1 MSIPVGDERVRLFVA
16 LDLPEPVREALSE
29 VTRRFQKICPEA
41 RWLPLAG
48 AHVTLK
54 FIGEVSTEKA
64 ESIREA
70 LRGVHQHLPP
80 GPIEMRFAGVG
91 FFPNAPRPK
100 VLWAGVSGME
110 TSTARAAATGAAATG
125 ASAAGAAG
133 ATNASRASESK
144 SARTKAE
151 ASTLGLLAAAI
162 ESALAPWGIVR
173 ETREF
178 HPHITL
184 ARFNSV
190 KGLDSLRDAAGHL
203 ASHEFGSATAGE
215 FHLYRSVLKSTGA
228 EYTRLDTYPLLEK
241 RSDNRAERRSLA

>member
-1 MSIPVGDERVRLFVA
+1 MRLFVA
-16 LDLPEPVREALSE
+16 LDLPEPVREAMSE
-29 VTRRFQKICPEA
+29 VTRRFQKIYPGA
-41 RWLPLAG
+41 RWLPREA

-54 FIGEVSTEKA
+54 FIGEVSPERA
-64 ESIREA
+64 DRIREA

-91 FFPNAPRPK
+91 FFPNARRPK

-110 TSTARAAATGAAATG
+110 TSAIRAVKSGAATTGAARAAAATT
-125 ASAAGAAG
+125 G
-133 ATNASRASESK
+133 ATNTANA
-144 SARTKAE
+144 TKTE
-151 ASTLGLLAAAI
+151 ASTLGLLASAI
-162 ESALAPWGIVR
+162 ETALEPLGIAR

-190 KGLDSLRDAAGHL
+190 QGLDSLRDAAKKL

-215 FHLYRSVLKSTGA
+215 FHLYRSVLKPTGA
-228 EYTRLDTYPLLEK
+228 EYTRLDTYC
-241 RSDNRAERRSLA
+241 

>member
-1 MSIPVGDERVRLFVA
+1 MSIPVGDERMRLFVA

-29 VTRRFQKICPEA
+29 VTRRFQRICAEA

-70 LRGVHQHLPP
+70 LHGVHQHMPP
-80 GPIEMRFAGVG
+80 GPIAMRFAGVG
-91 FFPNAPRPK
+91 FFPNARRPK

-110 TSTARAAATGAAATG
+110 TSAARAATTGAAATG
-125 ASAAGAAG
+125 SAD
-133 ATNASRASESK
+133 ATNATHASESK
-144 SARTKAE
+144 SAQTRAE
-151 ASTLGLLAAAI
+151 ASTLPLLAAAI
-162 ESALAPWGIVR
+162 ESALEPWGIVR

-190 KGLDSLRDAAGHL
+190 KGLDSLREAAGQL
-203 ASHEFGSATAGE
+203 ANHEFGSATAGE

-241 RSDNRAERRSLA
+241 RSDHRSDN

>member
-1 MSIPVGDERVRLFVA
+1 MSIPVGDERMRLFVA

-29 VTRRFQKICPEA
+29 VTRRFQKTCPEA

-91 FFPNAPRPK
+91 FFPNARPPK

-110 TSTARAAATGAAATG
+110 TSTAHAATTGTAATGAADV
-125 ASAAGAAG
+125 
-133 ATNASRASESK
+133 TNAR
-144 SARTKAE
+144 KAE
-151 ASTLGLLAAAI
+151 ASTLRLLAAAI
-162 ESALAPWGIVR
+162 ESALEPWGIVR

-178 HPHITL
+178 RPHITL

-190 KGLDSLRDAAGHL
+190 KGLDSLRDAAGPL
-203 ASHEFGSATAGE
+203 ANHEFGSVTAGE

-241 RSDNRAERRSLA
+241 RSDNRAEKRSFA

>member
-54 FIGEVSTEKA
+54 FTGEVSA
-64 ESIREA
+64 ERADSIREA
-70 LRGVHQHLPP
+70 LRAVHQNLPP

-91 FFPNAPRPK
+91 FFPNARRPK

-110 TSTARAAATGAAATG
+110 TSTKCAAATGAAAIG
-125 ASAAGAAG
+125 AAATGAAG
-133 ATNASRASESK
+133 ATNAR
-144 SARTKAE
+144 KAE
-151 ASTLGLLAAAI
+151 ASTLRLLAAAI
-162 ESALAPWGIVR
+162 ESALEPWGIVR

-190 KGLDSLRDAAGHL
+190 KGLDSLRDAAGQL
-203 ASHEFGSATAGE
+203 ANHEFGSATAGE
-215 FHLYRSVLKSTGA
+215 FHLYRSVLKPTGA
-228 EYTRLDTYPLLEK
+228 EYTRLDTYPLLVNRAEK
-241 RSDNRAERRSLA
+241 RSLA

>member
-91 FFPNAPRPK
+91 FFPNARRPK
-100 VLWAGVSGME
+100 VLWAGVSGTE
-110 TSTARAAATGAAATG
+110 TCTARTAATGAADV
-125 ASAAGAAG
+125 
-133 ATNASRASESK
+133 TNARE
-144 SARTKAE
+144 AE

-162 ESALAPWGIVR
+162 ESALEPWGIVR

-178 HPHITL
+178 RPHITL

-190 KGLDSLRDAAGHL
+190 KGLDSLRDAAGQL
-203 ASHEFGSATAGE
+203 ANHEFGSATAGE

-241 RSDNRAERRSLA
+241 RSDNRAEKRSLA

>member
-1 MSIPVGDERVRLFVA
+1 MRLFVA
-16 LDLPEPVREALSE
+16 LDLPEPVGEALSE

-64 ESIREA
+64 GSIREA
-70 LRGVHQHLPP
+70 LRGVHEHLPP

-91 FFPNAPRPK
+91 FFPNARRPK
-100 VLWAGVSGME
+100 VLWAGVSGTE
-110 TSTARAAATGAAATG
+110 TSTARAVATGAAAT
-125 ASAAGAAG
+125 GAAG

-144 SARTKAE
+144 SAQTRAE

-162 ESALAPWGIVR
+162 ESALEPWGIVR

-178 HPHITL
+178 RPHITL

-190 KGLDSLRDAAGHL
+190 KGLDSLRDAAGQL
-203 ASHEFGSATAGE
+203 ANHEFGSATAGE

-241 RSDNRAERRSLA
+241 RSDNRAEKRSLA

>member
-1 MSIPVGDERVRLFVA
+1 MRLFVA

-29 VTRRFQKICPEA
+29 VTRRFQKTCPEA

-91 FFPNAPRPK
+91 FFPNARRPK

-110 TSTARAAATGAAATG
+110 TSTNVATIRAAATGTAATG
-125 ASAAGAAG
+125 AAD
-133 ATNASRASESK
+133 ATNAR
-144 SARTKAE
+144 KAE
-151 ASTLGLLAAAI
+151 ASTLGPLAAAI
-162 ESALAPWGIVR
+162 ESALEPWGIVR

-178 HPHITL
+178 RPHITL

-190 KGLDSLRDAAGHL
+190 KGLDSLRDAAGAL
-203 ASHEFGSATAGE
+203 ANHEFGSVTAGE

-241 RSDNRAERRSLA
+241 RSDNRAERRSFA

>member
-1 MSIPVGDERVRLFVA
+1 MSIPVGDEQVRLFVA
-16 LDLPEPVREALSE
+16 LDLAEPVREALSE

-54 FIGEVSTEKA
+54 FIGEVSAEKA

-91 FFPNAPRPK
+91 FFPNARRPK

-110 TSTARAAATGAAATG
+110 SSTDRPATTGASASGAAATGAADAMN
-125 ASAAGAAG
+125 ARKAGAL
-133 ATNASRASESK
+133 
-144 SARTKAE
+144 
-151 ASTLGLLAAAI
+151 TLRLLAAAI
-162 ESALAPWGIVR
+162 ESALEPWGIVR

-178 HPHITL
+178 RPHITL

-190 KGLDSLRDAAGHL
+190 KGLDSLRDAAGQL
-203 ASHEFGSATAGE
+203 ANHEFGSATAGE

-228 EYTRLDTYPLLEK
+228 EYTRLDTYPLLVNRAEK
-241 RSDNRAERRSLA
+241 RSLA